1 MGRKSKSKQSRQ
13 ANALKAAAARRTTVE
28 EVPDEGD
35 SISSHADEATGISC
49 NDRGCSDS
57 SHLHSHSD
65 AAEANDWDFDL
76 GNELPDA
83 DCDAIEDSV
92 DLDLDREIVLAP
104 EISDE
109 AELDTFSQVL
119 FEAQAAAQKAE
130 HKREQ
135 SRKRPKTY
143 SGNAARTLRAHKK
156 RGRDLASKG
165 FLSVF
170 DFIKAKKQS
179 STSSQLGS
187 DSASASQPPSTPADD
202 AASISDHSTSES
214 SDDGSG
220 DEIIPELVPVT
231 DDDLGMASEG
241 INADEVCLTELHTKR
256 LQLIFCTQ
264 PLQCM
269 DPS

>member
-1 MGRKSKSKQSRQ
+1 MFSRFPACLPSLPTQSLALPCFFWFPLVSLMPQSLVWATRNTKESSTRTSTSRNSWAYVMLPLPL
-13 ANALKAAAARRTTVE
+13 ANALKAAEARRTTVE

-83 DCDAIEDSV
+83 DCDVIEDSV

-119 FEAQAAAQKAE
+119 FEAQPAAQKAE

-165 FLSVF
+165 FLGVF

-179 STSSQLGS
+179 STSSQLG
-187 DSASASQPPSTPADD
+187 TP
-202 AASISDHSTSES
+202 E
-214 SDDGSG
+214 
-220 DEIIPELVPVT
+220 
-231 DDDLGMASEG
+231 
-241 INADEVCLTELHTKR
+241 HTCR
-256 LQLIFCTQ
+256 
-264 PLQCM
+264 
-269 DPS
+269 

>member
-1 MGRKSKSKQSRQ
+1 
-13 ANALKAAAARRTTVE
+13 
-28 EVPDEGD
+28 
-35 SISSHADEATGISC
+35 
-49 NDRGCSDS
+49 
-57 SHLHSHSD
+57 
-65 AAEANDWDFDL
+65 
-76 GNELPDA
+76 
-83 DCDAIEDSV
+83 
-92 DLDLDREIVLAP
+92 
-104 EISDE
+104 
-109 AELDTFSQVL
+109 
-119 FEAQAAAQKAE
+119 
-130 HKREQ
+130 
-135 SRKRPKTY
+135 
-143 SGNAARTLRAHKK
+143 
-156 RGRDLASKG
+156 LASKG

-170 DFIKAKKQS
+170 DFVKAKKQS